1 MLGVF
6 GGYGPQTPG
15 INRIVAKVKWHLSG
29 TLPTP
34 PSTRRRRGRSMGL
47 WARTTARK

>member
-34 PSTRRRRGRSMGL
+34 PSTRRSMGRSMGL